1 MTLSKPFIVG
11 AYASMPDLHQQR
23 AYYALLAQ
31 ESWINGLEIP
41 FPGPLADDPTGLA
54 EVIAAHWDTCTVT
67 AVPGT
72 MAAISERPDFGLA
85 SPFSEGRAAAVD
97 FTRHI
102 ATSIAQLH
110 DALGREVVAKV
121 ELQSAPRE
129 VGTAD
134 DFAESLN
141 EIAQLDWS
149 GAVPVIEHCDRYIPE
164 QPAEKGFLS
173 LEDEIEV
180 AHATGIDVQINWGR
194 SAIEGRSAQTPLEHV
209 RRVRDAGVLAG
220 VFFSGAGPDETIY
233 GHSWID
239 GHMPATSDEP
249 ASIMTVDHIREVTRA
264 AEEGP
269 QTASYFGA
277 KICVPPSASLS
288 ERVGLIKTIYQA
300 VAEA

>member
-1 MTLSKPFIVG
+1 MMPSKPFIVG
-11 AYASMPDLHQQR
+11 AYASLPAPGEQR
-23 AYYALLAQ
+23 AYYALLA
-31 ESWINGLEIP
+31 EEPWINGLEIP
-41 FPGPLADDPTGLA
+41 FPGPLADDPAGFA
-54 EVIAAHWDTCTVT
+54 ELMAPHWNTCTVT

-85 SPFSEGRAAAVD
+85 SPFSEGRTAAVE
-97 FTRHI
+97 FTRTI

-134 DFAESLN
+134 SFAQSLN
-141 EIAQLDWS
+141 EIAQFDWS

-164 QPAEKGFLS
+164 QRPEKGFLS

-180 AHATGIDVQINWGR
+180 AHDTGIDVQINWGR

-209 RRVRDAGVLAG
+209 HRVRDAGVLAG

-239 GHMPATSDEP
+239 GHMPAASDEP
-249 ASIMTVDHIREVTRA
+249 ASLMTVDHIREVTRA
-264 AEEGP
+264 ALEEP
-269 QTASYFGA
+269 HAASYFGS
-277 KICVPPSASLS
+277 KICVPPSASLG
-288 ERVGLIKTIYQA
+288 ERIELIKTIYRA